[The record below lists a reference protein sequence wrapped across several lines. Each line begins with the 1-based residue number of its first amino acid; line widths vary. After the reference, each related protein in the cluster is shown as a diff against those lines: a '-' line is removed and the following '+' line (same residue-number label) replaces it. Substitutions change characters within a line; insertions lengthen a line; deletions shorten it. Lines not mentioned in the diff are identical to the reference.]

1 MRKNDFFDIENQ
13 IRSAVDSAFNCIDYV
28 NQTAK
33 SAINEVR
40 NSMQDTSQYYKEKVN
55 RNKRRDDYYT
65 KDKRYTTEVN
75 ISPKYYVEKLP
86 ERAASIAYIIVGIFG
101 SLVFGGAII
110 GFAIFQSFILSIIG
124 INASIVFAIL
134 AVLLGTSILFAEK
147 GKKIIRR
154 NKRFKTYI
162 KYLNGK
168 NYCEIK
174 QLGSAVNKK
183 KKFVIKDLNKMID
196 LNMFYEPYFDEEKT
210 YFMLGKEVYDA
221 YLKSQESKK
230 MREES
235 EKMKDS
241 EPSDNELNEVVKMG
255 EDYINQIR
263 EANKAIEGRVIS
275 AKLDKLE
282 CVVRAIF
289 DFIEKNS
296 KKIPEVKK
304 FINHYLP
311 ITLKLVNSY
320 KELDSQ
326 MIQGENIKKAK
337 AEIERSIDLVNSA
350 FEKMLDNLFEE
361 VAMDVSS
368 DISVL
373 ETLFTQEGLTES
385 DFKREK

>member
-1 MRKNDFFDIENQ
+1 
-13 IRSAVDSAFNCIDYV
+13 
-28 NQTAK
+28 
-33 SAINEVR
+33 
-40 NSMQDTSQYYKEKVN
+40 
-55 RNKRRDDYYT
+55 
-65 KDKRYTTEVN
+65 
-75 ISPKYYVEKLP
+75 
-86 ERAASIAYIIVGIFG
+86 
-101 SLVFGGAII
+101 
-110 GFAIFQSFILSIIG
+110 
-124 INASIVFAIL
+124 
-134 AVLLGTSILFAEK
+134 
-147 GKKIIRR
+147 
-154 NKRFKTYI
+154 
-162 KYLNGK
+162 
-168 NYCEIK
+168 
-174 QLGSAVNKK
+174 
-183 KKFVIKDLNKMID
+183 
-196 LNMFYEPYFDEEKT
+196 
-210 YFMLGKEVYDA
+210 MLGKEVYDA

-368 DISVL
+368 DISVIDSIL
-373 ETLFTQEGLTES
+373 LLISLLLPFNS
-385 DFKREK
+385 SNSI